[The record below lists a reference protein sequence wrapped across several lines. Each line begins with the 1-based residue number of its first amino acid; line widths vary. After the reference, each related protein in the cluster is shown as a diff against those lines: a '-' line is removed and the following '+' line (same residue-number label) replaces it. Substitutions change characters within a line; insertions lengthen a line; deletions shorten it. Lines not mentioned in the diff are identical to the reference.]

1 MRGASFA
8 EDHGGLGGGALE
20 NAIVMEELGKV
31 LAVEPYLPTVVIAGG
46 ALKAVGGAQADAMIP
61 EIIAGNA
68 IVAFAYAEPQGRYDL
83 ANLTTSAKK
92 DGAGWVLNGHKGVV
106 YAAPWAPHLLVTA
119 RKIGRASCRER
130 VCQYV

>member
-1 MRGASFA
+1 MLGASFA

-68 IVAFAYAEPQGRYDL
+68 IVAFVYAEPQGRYDL

-92 DGAGWVLNGHKGVV
+92 DGAGWVLKD
-106 YAAPWAPHLLVTA
+106 
-119 RKIGRASCRER
+119 RKSTRLNSSH
-130 VCQYV
+130 